1 MFTIASDDAKRFF
14 LYKGIGTMAEEQG
27 NNGGGESPVFRM
39 QKMYIKDLSFENP
52 NAPEVY
58 RLQNSEPNVDVNLKL
73 NHKKL
78 DHDNY
83 EVSLQITAKIID
95 KGNADKIMFIM
106 EIEHAA
112 AYLLKNI
119 PEEHLEMVLSV
130 DCPTLLFPFTRQ
142 IASQISVD
150 GGFIPFLMEPI
161 NFMGLYQNSKKQKDA
176 AQQEN

>member
-1 MFTIASDDAKRFF
+1 
-14 LYKGIGTMAEEQG
+14 MAEEKG
-27 NNGGGESPVFRM
+27 NNGTSGDSPVFRM
-39 QKMYIKDLSFENP
+39 QKMYIKDFSFENP

-58 RLQNSEPNVDVNLKL
+58 QSQNQEPKVEVNLKL
-73 NHKKL
+73 NNKKL
-78 DHDNY
+78 DDDHW

-95 KGNADKIMFIM
+95 KGNNDKTMFIM

-119 PEEHLEMVLSV
+119 PAEHLEMVLGV

-142 IASQISVD
+142 IVSQISVD

-161 NFMGLYQNSKKQKDA
+161 NFMALYQNSKKKEAEKQ
-176 AQQEN
+176 N